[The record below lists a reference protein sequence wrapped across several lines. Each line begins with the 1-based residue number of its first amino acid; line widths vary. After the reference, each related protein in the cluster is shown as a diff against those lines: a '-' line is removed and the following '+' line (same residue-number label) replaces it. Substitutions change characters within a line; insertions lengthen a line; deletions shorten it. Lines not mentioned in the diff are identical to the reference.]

1 MSEKTYSSE
10 SWFNAYYHIHSSVFT
25 HTLHRAIIYIFII
38 HFIFEATTSPNA
50 KIYCWFQ
57 RSQCLLKIY
66 SLNLLALICLFLH
79 FVITFSLLQKIL
91 LLYEKLLTSL
101 LLTLVKQLLEKK
113 EYSPMY
119 MATNTIPSWHRC
131 TNSNHREGIW
141 KMFWN
146 QYMCN
151 KWSERSMKI
160 RTGRHISK
168 LTLKEFL

>member
-10 SWFNAYYHIHSSVFT
+10 SWFNPYCHIHSSVFT

-101 LLTLVKQLLEKK
+101 LLTLVKQLLV
-113 EYSPMY
+113 YSHPCVCVY
-119 MATNTIPSWHRC
+119 ISIFLSHASHWSIFNLGYHLTNI
-131 TNSNHREGIW
+131 
-141 KMFWN
+141 
-146 QYMCN
+146 
-151 KWSERSMKI
+151 
-160 RTGRHISK
+160 
-168 LTLKEFL
+168 